1 MYEIKSKD
9 AYKVFIKDE
18 EMLDFSYNLAK
29 SKYYDD
35 WNILLVG
42 KIKDETRGA
51 AIAEFV
57 GLKPKTYLF
66 LVDSSSKHKKDKGC
80 E

>member
-9 AYKVFIKDE
+9 AYEVFIKDE
-18 EMLDFSYNLAK
+18 EMFDFSYNLAK

-66 LVDSSSKHKKDKGC
+66 LVDSSS
-80 E
+80 

>member
-9 AYKVFIKDE
+9 AYEVFIKDE
-18 EMLDFSYNLAK
+18 EMFDFSYNLAK

-35 WNILLVG
+35 WNMLLVG

-66 LVDSSSKHKKDKGC
+66 LVDSSS
-80 E
+80 

>member
-42 KIKDETRGA
+42 KIKDETRDA

-66 LVDSSSKHKKDKGC
+66 LVDSSS
-80 E
+80 

>member
-42 KIKDETRGA
+42 KIKDETRGV

-57 GLKPKTYLF
+57 ELEPKIF
-66 LVDSSSKHKKDKGC
+66 VFGR
-80 E
+80 

>member
-9 AYKVFIKDE
+9 AYEVFIKDE
-18 EMLDFSYNLAK
+18 EMFDFSYNLDK

-42 KIKDETRGA
+42 KIKDETRGVA
-51 AIAEFV
+51 VAEFV

-66 LVDSSSKHKKDKGC
+66 LVDSSS
-80 E
+80 

>member
-9 AYKVFIKDE
+9 AYEVFIKDE
-18 EMLDFSYNLAK
+18 EMFDFSYNLAK
-29 SKYYDD
+29 SKYHD

-42 KIKDETRGA
+42 KIKDETRGV

-66 LVDSSSKHKKDKGC
+66 LVDSSC
-80 E
+80 